1 MVAETIRSILE
12 TKGSQ
17 VWSLTPDATVYDAIA
32 LMAEKGIG
40 ALPVVSE
47 GRLVGILSE
56 RDYARKVILKG
67 KASNETLVREIMTCE
82 VISATPDHTVDEC
95 MRMMTNHRIRHLPV
109 FEADDLVGIV
119 SIGDLVKAVISS
131 QGATINNLS
140 NYIVGKYPA

>member
-1 MVAETIRSILE
+1 MAETIRSILE

-47 GRLVGILSE
+47 GRLAGILSE

-67 KASNETLVREIMTCE
+67 KSSNETLVREIMTRE
-82 VISATPDHTVDEC
+82 VITVTPNHTVDEC

-109 FEADDLVGIV
+109 FEADDLVGMV

-140 NYIVGKYPA
+140 NYIAGKYPA

>member
-1 MVAETIRSILE
+1 MVAETIRSILK

-47 GRLVGILSE
+47 GRLAGILSE

-67 KASNETLVREIMTCE
+67 KSSNETLVREIMTCE

-109 FEADDLVGIV
+109 FEADDLVGMV

>member
-1 MVAETIRSILE
+1 MAETIRSILE
-12 TKGSQ
+12 TKGRQ

-47 GRLVGILSE
+47 GRLAGILSE

-67 KASNETLVREIMTCE
+67 KSSNETLVREIMTRE
-82 VISATPDHTVDEC
+82 VITATPDHTVDEC

-109 FEADDLVGIV
+109 FEADDLVGMV

-140 NYIVGKYPA
+140 NYIIGKYPA

>member
-1 MVAETIRSILE
+1 MAETIRSILE

-47 GRLVGILSE
+47 GRLAGILSE

-67 KASNETLVREIMTCE
+67 KSSNETLVREIMTRE
-82 VISATPDHTVDEC
+82 VITVTPNHTVDEC

>member
-47 GRLVGILSE
+47 GRLAGILSE

-67 KASNETLVREIMTCE
+67 KSSNETLVREIMTRE
-82 VISATPDHTVDEC
+82 VITVTPNHTVDEC

-109 FEADDLVGIV
+109 FEADDLVGMV

-140 NYIVGKYPA
+140 NYIAGKYPA